1 MSKKTDDLQW
11 QLDRLITRVMHLE
24 DRIYNME
31 KSGQNCTKEVKM
43 SLSTT
48 EAVISAISDLENAK
62 LCLIDALL
70 DTGLN
75 IAEELEQIESITNYL
90 QSKLEI
96 KLEKEKNETTE

>member
-1 MSKKTDDLQW
+1 
-11 QLDRLITRVMHLE
+11 
-24 DRIYNME
+24 
-31 KSGQNCTKEVKM
+31 M
-43 SLSTT
+43 SLSST

-62 LCLIDALL
+62 LCLTDALL

-96 KLEKEKNETTE
+96 KLEKEKLDDDRRKN

>member
-1 MSKKTDDLQW
+1 
-11 QLDRLITRVMHLE
+11 
-24 DRIYNME
+24 
-31 KSGQNCTKEVKM
+31 M
-43 SLSTT
+43 SLSSTK
-48 EAVISAISDLENAK
+48 AVISAISDLENAK

-96 KLEKEKNETTE
+96 KLEKEKNEERKGGKK

>member
-1 MSKKTDDLQW
+1 
-11 QLDRLITRVMHLE
+11 
-24 DRIYNME
+24 
-31 KSGQNCTKEVKM
+31 M
-43 SLSTT
+43 SLSST
-48 EAVISAISDLENAK
+48 EAVSSAISDLENAK

-96 KLEKEKNETTE
+96 KLEKEKMRNENNRN